1 MQLTGHRIADI
12 ICVRVGSGAIPWQGG
27 QIGERTAVMER
38 KRRRLPLPPTDIL
51 TVVGITVA
59 VFFALAFGG
68 KALEGYR
75 VYRYNEELRGEIA
88 ELEHKQQE
96 LKAQLTYVQSPEYVE
111 RVAREEYHWVRP
123 GDKLL
128 IPIYRSAPAEPPTP
142 TPQAPADQAA
152 PSAPSASHWP
162 EWQELLFGSFD

>member
-1 MQLTGHRIADI
+1 VTEKKQ
-12 ICVRVGSGAIPWQGG
+12 
-27 QIGERTAVMER
+27 
-38 KRRRLPLPPTDIL
+38 RRLPLPPTDIL
-51 TVVGITVA
+51 TVVGITIA

-75 VYRYNEELRGEIA
+75 LQRYNEQLRAEIA
-88 ELEHKQQE
+88 ELEHKQEE

-128 IPIYRSAPAEPPTP
+128 IPIYRSAPAEPSTP
-142 TPQAPADQAA
+142 TPRAPAGQSMPDAA
-152 PSAPSASHWP
+152 SASHWS